1 MKAIIPVAGEGTR
14 MRPYTYVRPKALLHV
29 AGKPI
34 LGHILDKLVEH
45 GIDGVALIVGHL
57 GDKIKEYVNSNYDVS
72 AHFVEQTERL
82 GIAHALY
89 LAKDFVENE
98 PLFIVLGDTIF
109 ETDLD
114 PVFQGQHSSLGIKEV
129 EDPRRFGIVVVKDN
143 FVQRLMEKP
152 EKPETNLALVGM
164 YYMKDPLLL
173 IECIEEM
180 IENDMRTKGEYQ
192 LTDAFEM
199 MIKKNH
205 KITTFSVEHWYD
217 CGKPEA
223 LLTTNR
229 HLLEMKGQDHTVEG
243 SVIHPPVFIEE
254 SAVIKSSVIG
264 PYVSVA
270 AGAHIQHSILR
281 DSIIGE
287 KAFVSNSMLDNSIVG
302 DNAVIKGS
310 FNRLTIGDM
319 SEVEAL

>member
-34 LGHILDKLVEH
+34 LAHILDKLVDY
-45 GIDGVALIVGHL
+45 GIDEITIIVGHL
-57 GDKIKEYVNSNYDVS
+57 GDKIREYVDTHYRLR
-72 AHFVEQTERL
+72 AHYVEQTERK

-89 LAKDFVENE
+89 LAREFMGTD

-114 PVFQGQHSSLGIKEV
+114 PVFKGQYTSLGIKEV
-129 EDPRRFGIVVVKDN
+129 EDPRRFGIVVVKDG
-143 FVQRLMEKP
+143 FIRKVVEKP
-152 EKPETNLALVGM
+152 DRPETNLALVGM
-164 YYMKDPLLL
+164 YYILEPALL
-173 IECIEEM
+173 IDCIKEM
-180 IENDMRTKGEYQ
+180 IEEDMKTKGEYQ

-199 MIKKNH
+199 MMKKGH
-205 KITTFSVEHWYD
+205 KMNTFDVEQWFD

-223 LLTTNR
+223 LLATNR
-229 HLLEMKGQDHTVEG
+229 HLLETGRRDLKVEG

-254 SAVIKSSVIG
+254 SAVVKSSVLG
-264 PYVSVA
+264 PHVSVA
-270 AGAHIQHSILR
+270 ADARVQHSIVR

-287 KAFVSNSMLDNSIVG
+287 GAFVSNSMLESSLIG
-302 DNAVIKGS
+302 DNAVVKGT

>member
-34 LGHILDKLVEH
+34 LAHILDKLVDH
-45 GIDGVALIVGHL
+45 GIDEVTLIVGHL
-57 GDKIKEYVNSNYDVS
+57 GEKIKEYVTSSYDFP
-72 AHFVEQTERL
+72 AHFVEQTVRQ
-82 GIAHALY
+82 GIAHALF
-89 LAKDFVENE
+89 LAKDFVGNE

-114 PVFQGQHSSLGIKEV
+114 PVFKGQHTSLGIKEV
-129 EDPRRFGIVVVKDN
+129 EDPRRFGIVVVKN
-143 FVQRLMEKP
+143 GFVQKVVEKP

-164 YYMKDPLLL
+164 YYIKDPKLL
-173 IECIEEM
+173 IDCIEEM
-180 IENDMRTKGEYQ
+180 IQKDMRTKGEFQ

-199 MIKKNH
+199 MIAKGH
-205 KITTFSVEHWYD
+205 KITTFNVEHWYD

-223 LLTTNR
+223 LLATNR
-229 HLLEMKGQDHTVEG
+229 HLLEIKGQDHTVDG

-254 SAVIKSSVIG
+254 SAVLKSSVIG
-264 PYVSVA
+264 PHVSVA
-270 AGAHIQHSILR
+270 AGARVQHSIIR
-281 DSIIGE
+281 DSIVGE
-287 KAFVSNSMLDNSIVG
+287 EAFVSNSILDNSLVG
-302 DNAVIKGS
+302 DRAVVKGS
-310 FNRLTIGDM
+310 FNKLTIGDM

>member
-14 MRPYTYVRPKALLHV
+14 MRPYTYVKPKALLHV

-34 LGHILDKLVEH
+34 LAHILDKFVDH

-57 GDKIKEYVNSNYDVS
+57 GDKIREYVNSNYDFS
-72 AHFVEQTERL
+72 TYFVEQKERL

-89 LAKDFVENE
+89 LAKDFVEDE

-114 PVFQGQHSSLGIKEV
+114 SVFQGQHSSLGIKEV

-143 FVQRLMEKP
+143 FVQRLVEKP

-164 YYMKDPLLL
+164 YYIKDPLLL

-180 IENDMRTKGEYQ
+180 IEKDMRTRGEYQ

-199 MIKKNH
+199 MINKGH
-205 KITTFSVEHWYD
+205 KITTFGVEDWFD

-223 LLTTNR
+223 LLATNR
-229 HLLEMKGQDHTVEG
+229 HLLELKGRAHVIEG
-243 SVIHPPVFIEE
+243 TLIQPPVFIEE
-254 SAVIKSSVIG
+254 SAVVTSSVIG
-264 PYVSVA
+264 PHVSVA
-270 AGAHIQHSILR
+270 ADARVQRSILR

-287 KAFVSNSMLDNSIVG
+287 KAFVSNCILDKSIVG
-302 DNAVIKGS
+302 DNAVVKGS

-319 SEVEAL
+319 SEIEAL

>member
-14 MRPYTYVRPKALLHV
+14 MRPYTYARPKALLHV

-34 LGHILDKLVEH
+34 LAHILDKLEEH
-45 GIDGVALIVGHL
+45 GIDEVTLIVGHL
-57 GDKIKEYVNSNYDVS
+57 GDKIEEYVKSCYDFP

-82 GIAHALY
+82 GIAHALF
-89 LAKDFVENE
+89 LAKKFVGAE

-109 ETDLD
+109 ETDLE
-114 PVFQGQHSSLGIKEV
+114 PVFKGQYTSLGIKEV
-129 EDPRRFGIVVVKDN
+129 EDPRRFGIVALEGG
-143 FVQRLMEKP
+143 FVQRVVEKP
-152 EKPETNLALVGM
+152 EEPETNLALVGM
-164 YYMKDPLLL
+164 YYIKDPLLL

-180 IENDMRTKGEYQ
+180 IEQDMKTKGEYQ

-199 MIKKNH
+199 MIGKGH
-205 KITTFSVEHWYD
+205 RITTFGVEHWYD

-223 LLTTNR
+223 LLATNR
-229 HLLEMKGQDHTVEG
+229 HLLELRGQDLTLGG
-243 SVIHPPVFIEE
+243 SVVQPPVFIEE
-254 SAVIKSSVIG
+254 SAVVKSSVIG
-264 PYVSVA
+264 PHVSVA
-270 AGAHIQHSILR
+270 AGARVQHSILR

-287 KAFVSNSMLDNSIVG
+287 KAFVSNSMLDKSIVG

-310 FNRLTIGDM
+310 FTRLTIGDM